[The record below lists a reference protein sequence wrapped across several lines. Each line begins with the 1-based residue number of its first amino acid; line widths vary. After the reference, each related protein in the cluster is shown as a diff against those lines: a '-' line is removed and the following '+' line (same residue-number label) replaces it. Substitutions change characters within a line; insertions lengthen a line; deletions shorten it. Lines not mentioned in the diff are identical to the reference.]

1 MNKTIL
7 ILSLSCLFAIGCAT
21 AYQPKGLTGG
31 YSHFNISPDTFSIR
45 FSGNAYTSRETV
57 KKYLFYRASE
67 LTLEN
72 GYTYFIITD
81 GEDTTQTSY
90 TLNTNSNTTG
100 NANLYGNTYG
110 TTYGNT
116 YNSSFNAYG
125 NFNSNTN
132 TSSTLNS
139 MSKPVLSIMVK
150 CLNEKPNDFNG
161 LVIDADYYLLSNTV
175 KRP

>member
-1 MNKTIL
+1 MNKTIIFL
-7 ILSLSCLFAIGCAT
+7 CLSCLFIVGCAT

-31 YSHFNISPDTFSIR
+31 YSHFNLSPDNFSIR

-67 LTLEN
+67 LTLEH
-72 GYTYFIITD
+72 GYKYFIISG
-81 GEDTTQTSY
+81 GEDTTETSY
-90 TLNTNSNTTG
+90 TLNSNSNTTG
-100 NANLYGNTYG
+100 NASIYGNTYG
-110 TTYGNT
+110 N
-116 YNSSFNAYG
+116 SFNAYG

-150 CLNEKPNDFNG
+150 CLNEEPSDYNG
-161 LVIDADYYLLSNTV
+161 IVIDADFYVSSNTV